1 MGTVHNLDDYRE
13 HVVLVDRG
21 GAAHVVQMSHLEEVV
36 KGTLSIYDLDGW
48 ETLVPAIV
56 DEWIDFIRGVA
67 G

>member
-1 MGTVHNLDDYRE
+1 
-13 HVVLVDRG
+13 
-21 GAAHVVQMSHLEEVV
+21 MSHLEEVV

>member
-21 GAAHVVQMSHLEEVV
+21 GAAHVVPMSFFEDVANG
-36 KGTLSIYDLDGW
+36 KRSIYDLDGW
-48 ETLVPAIV
+48 DMLVPAIV